1 MASSGV
7 FYGFF
12 LKKMD
17 EIAYEQRR
25 RLAWEALRNTRNP
38 EYVSLRYGFSVQAMR
53 EALAK
58 LPNEEPLWKQLQA
71 PQCRPKGNA
80 PPPVPQVEREPGEDD
95 DLEC

>member
-1 MASSGV
+1 MSDTD
-7 FYGFF
+7 Y
-12 LKKMD
+12 K
-17 EIAYEQRR
+17 QRR
-25 RLAWEALRNTRNP
+25 KWAWELLKNTRNP
-38 EYVSLRYGFSVQAMR
+38 EYVALRYDFPVSVMR

-58 LPNEEPLWKQLQA
+58 MPDEEPLWKQLQA